1 MPWIRDLNDIEQ
13 SPLLDVRGLS
23 TRFPSDRGMVHAVE
37 DVSFS
42 IRPGEAVGL
51 VGESGSGKSTVLRS
65 LLGLINPPGR
75 IVSGEVIFRDRDLRR
90 LGEDDVRRV
99 RGGQIGLI
107 FQDPVN
113 AFNPSLTI
121 GDQLR
126 RILRL
131 HRPGLPAG
139 GYDGEL
145 RRMLARVGVDTAG
158 GSKLNQYAFNFSQG
172 QLQRIMIA
180 AACLGGEPSLVLAD
194 EPTTSLDVTIEAQVL
209 ELLRDLR
216 RELGLALILVTHNL
230 ALVAELC
237 DRVLVMYAGRLVE
250 DADVYSMFETPKHPY
265 TRQLLRSL
273 PRFPASGARLES
285 MRGNV
290 PDLTGLPPGCSFASR
305 CEQKIGA
312 ICDTVCPSL
321 VPTSTADQR
330 AACHLYA

>member
-1 MPWIRDLNDIEQ
+1 VLNATERA
-13 SPLLDVRGLS
+13 PLLDVRGLS
-23 TRFPSDRGMVHAVE
+23 THFPTQRGMVHAVE
-37 DVSFS
+37 DVTFS
-42 IRPGEAVGL
+42 IQPGEAVGL

-75 IVSGEVIFRDRDLRR
+75 VVSGEVIFRGRDLSGLGQDELRR
-90 LGEDDVRRV
+90 L
-99 RGGQIGLI
+99 RGGQISLI
-107 FQDPVN
+107 LQDPVN

-131 HRPGLPAG
+131 HRHQEPAG
-139 GYDGEL
+139 GYDREIT
-145 RRMLARVGVDTAG
+145 RMLARVGVDAAG
-158 GSKLNQYAFNFSQG
+158 KLNQYAFNFSQG

-180 AACLGGEPSLVLAD
+180 AACLGGEPALLLAD

-209 ELLRDLR
+209 QLLRDLR

-250 DADVYSMFETPKHPY
+250 DGGVYSVFDTPAHPY

-273 PRFPASGARLES
+273 PRFPASAKRLEA
-285 MRGNV
+285 MPGMV
-290 PDLTGLPPGCSFASR
+290 PDLTRLPAGCAFAPR
-305 CEQKIGA
+305 CEQHIGA
-312 ICDTVCPSL
+312 ICDKQVPAL
-321 VPTSTADQR
+321 VPAGTPDQR
-330 AACHLYA
+330 AACHLYV

>member
-1 MPWIRDLNDIEQ
+1 
-13 SPLLDVRGLS
+13 
-23 TRFPSDRGMVHAVE
+23 
-37 DVSFS
+37 
-42 IRPGEAVGL
+42 
-51 VGESGSGKSTVLRS
+51 
-65 LLGLINPPGR
+65 
-75 IVSGEVIFRDRDLRR
+75 
-90 LGEDDVRRV
+90 
-99 RGGQIGLI
+99 
-107 FQDPVN
+107 
-113 AFNPSLTI
+113 
-121 GDQLR
+121 
-126 RILRL
+126 
-131 HRPGLPAG
+131 
-139 GYDGEL
+139 
-145 RRMLARVGVDTAG
+145 
-158 GSKLNQYAFNFSQG
+158 LNQYAFNFSQG

-209 ELLRDLR
+209 ELLRGLR

-250 DADVYSMFETPKHPY
+250 DADVYAMFETPKHPY

-290 PDLTGLPPGCSFASR
+290 PDLTVLPPGCAFAAR
-305 CEQKIGA
+305 CEQYAGA

-321 VPTSTADQR
+321 VPTSTAGQR

>member
-1 MPWIRDLNDIEQ
+1 VSNGTEPA
-13 SPLLDVRGLS
+13 PLLEVRGLS
-23 TRFPSDRGMVHAVE
+23 TQFPGQHGMVRAVD

-42 IRPGEAVGL
+42 IQPGEAVGL

-65 LLGLINPPGR
+65 LLGLIRPPGR
-75 IVSGEVIFRDRDLRR
+75 VVSGEVIFRGRDLRR
-90 LGEDDVRRV
+90 LAEAELRRV
-99 RGGQIGLI
+99 RGGQISLI

-131 HRPGLPAG
+131 HRRQEPVG
-139 GYDGEL
+139 GYDAEIA
-145 RRMLARVGVDTAG
+145 RMLVRVGVDATG
-158 GSKLNQYAFNFSQG
+158 KLNQYAFNFSQG

-180 AACLGGEPSLVLAD
+180 AACLGGEPSLLLAD

-209 ELLRDLR
+209 QLLRDLR

-237 DRVLVMYAGRLVE
+237 DRVLVMYAGRLIE
-250 DADVYSMFETPKHPY
+250 DSNVYAMFETPKHPY

-273 PRFPASGARLES
+273 PRFPASGARLEAMPGS
-285 MRGNV
+285 V
-290 PDLTGLPPGCSFASR
+290 PDLSRLPAGCAFAPR
-305 CEQKIGA
+305 CEQYIGS
-312 ICDTVCPSL
+312 ICDTQ
-321 VPTSTADQR
+321 VPAFVPAGTPDQR
-330 AACHLYA
+330 AACHLYV